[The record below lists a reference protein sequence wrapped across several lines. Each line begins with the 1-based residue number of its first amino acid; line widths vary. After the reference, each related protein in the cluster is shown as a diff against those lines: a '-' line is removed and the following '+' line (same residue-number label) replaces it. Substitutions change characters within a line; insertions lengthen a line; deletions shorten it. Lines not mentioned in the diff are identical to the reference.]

1 MTLIKIN
8 THDDIGPAFDSK
20 LNAPAGVI
28 ARELFNVYNNDRA
41 NKKKFIYCAG
51 TVQIEGLGQ
60 VYYVG
65 CFTKA
70 DQGIEVWFSR
80 DDKLYN
86 RAMENA
92 RKCEPGDL
100 VGSSGGMVN

>member
-1 MTLIKIN
+1 MTRIKIN
-8 THDDIGPAFDSK
+8 THDDIPEIFDEK
-20 LNAPAGVI
+20 LNAPAGEI
-28 ARELFNVYNNDRA
+28 ARELFNVYNADRA
-41 NKKKFIYCAG
+41 NQKKFIYCAG
-51 TVQIEGLGQ
+51 TLRVEGLGQ

-70 DQGIEVWFSR
+70 DQSVEVWFSR
-80 DDKLYN
+80 DDKLYQ
-86 RAMENA
+86 RAMEDA